1 MTYYC
6 KASGYGEMKFNGA
19 AVPIARYIDWITTTP
34 ILMYELGHLAHA
46 STANTMMLVGSDIL
60 MIAAGIISACL
71 DRQRQWRMMLFY
83 YVVSC
88 IFYVIMLCIINVRL
102 ANGSV
107 LEQTD
112 SVQELFGYLK
122 ALTSQP

>member
-1 MTYYC
+1 
-6 KASGYGEMKFNGA
+6 
-19 AVPIARYIDWITTTP
+19 
-34 ILMYELGHLAHA
+34 
-46 STANTMMLVGSDIL
+46 
-60 MIAAGIISACL
+60 
-71 DRQRQWRMMLFY
+71 MMLFY

-122 ALTSQP
+122 VLTSQPYSPRPIRIPSP

>member
-1 MTYYC
+1 
-6 KASGYGEMKFNGA
+6 MKFNGGP
-19 AVPIARYIDWITTTP
+19 VPIARYIDWITTTP

-60 MIAAGIISACL
+60 MIAAGILSACL

-83 YVVSC
+83 YVVSS

-122 ALTSQP
+122 VLTSQPEPSPYPYPYPY